1 MKTPRK
7 NALRR
12 ARSRAGFSLVE
23 VLIALFVFA
32 IGVLGLAM
40 VIPAGTNRVGKAGQQ
55 TRASQL
61 AAMRAEQLL
70 TTPYDDSD
78 LDAGTH
84 TDSANP
90 HDGRYYLQWN
100 VTENSPITACKKVVV
115 TVKRNNTNTL
125 TPLEAQVTVVVPR
138 SGGV

>member
-7 NALRR
+7 DRRR
-12 ARSRAGFSLVE
+12 ARPIAGFSLVE
-23 VLIALFVFA
+23 VLIALIVFA

-40 VIPAGTNRVGKAGQQ
+40 VIPAGTKRVSKAGQQ

-78 LDAGTH
+78 LSAGTH
-84 TDSANP
+84 TDGANP
-90 HDGRYYLQWN
+90 HDGRYYIQWN
-100 VTENSPITACKKVVV
+100 VTDNSPIASCKRVTV

-125 TPLEAQVTVVVPR
+125 TPVEAQVTVVVPQ